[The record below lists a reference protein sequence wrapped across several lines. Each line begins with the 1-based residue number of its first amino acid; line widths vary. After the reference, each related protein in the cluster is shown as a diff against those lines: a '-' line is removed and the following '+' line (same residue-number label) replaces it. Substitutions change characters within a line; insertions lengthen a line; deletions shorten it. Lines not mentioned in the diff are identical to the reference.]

1 MRSSGAAEKGE
12 GLARCVTRNML
23 STVPVHDTVKS
34 LFASVRL
41 ACRNSLLWHSGTRT
55 YVTIDRKPLLHARGI

>member
-1 MRSSGAAEKGE
+1 MRSSGAAEEGE

-41 ACRNSLLWHSGTRT
+41 ACRH
-55 YVTIDRKPLLHARGI
+55 PPPPPPPP